1 MKVTQTTQ
9 FRKDAKRQ
17 IKRGKSPDK
26 LSAVIELLI
35 AGEELPEKHRDH
47 ALTGNWK
54 GWRDCHVDPDW
65 LLIYKRLTD
74 ELVLGR
80 TGSHADLF

>member
-1 MKVTQTTQ
+1 MRVSQTTQ
-9 FRKDAKRQ
+9 FKKDVKRQ
-17 IKRGKSPDK
+17 VKRGKSPEK
-26 LSAVIELLI
+26 LSVVIGLLI
-35 AGEELPEKHRDH
+35 GGEELPEKLRDH
-47 ALTGNWK
+47 ALTGNWN

-65 LLIYKRLTD
+65 LLIYKRMAD